1 MAAAKAPRQEFA
13 GFVAERC
20 VDAQHIRLAR
30 ELSKR
35 MDPLVAGRQVD
46 TRRQMRVVEN
56 HFHVEGCG
64 AAGDGKPDSAKA
76 DDAECRALVT
86 TDQRR
91 LREIPAF
98 GTMCRT
104 VRRHKLDVPR
114 VSASIRPMAW
124 SATSVVP

>member
-1 MAAAKAPRQEFA
+1 
-13 GFVAERC
+13 
-20 VDAQHIRLAR
+20 
-30 ELSKR
+30 

-56 HFHVEGCG
+56 HLHVEGCR
-64 AAGDGKPDSAKA
+64 AARDGKPDSAKA

-86 TDQRR
+86 AHQRR
-91 LREIPAF
+91 LREMPAF
-98 GTMCRT
+98 GTIAES